1 MLQHSTPG
9 VKDRFAS
16 NPRLSAIGP
25 RTNAKCPQF
34 LRDPA
39 LATRPARKKLY
50 LPSLTGRI
58 RQLLCALITGIALS
72 GCASTSGRP
81 QSSSVGLSH
90 ESQVETP
97 NATTTAD
104 RATVGLIR
112 LQSPAD
118 ETVTVR
124 STTPFD
130 AALPPPVPLSPSAI
144 EPITSETG
152 PNPVTISPNPAQ
164 FAAAPPVTMNR
175 GSSRPAGAPVSP
187 GTGNMNSI
195 LRNRLDGASGG
206 DGSADFTY
214 PDIDAD
220 PGQLYR
226 ELFGVDGDYDPFL
239 FPAIVNLIFEDRWL
253 LAEKDPAKALQN
265 QLRERMKIDIRDPD
279 PDTANFPNGAYTL
292 PKGRVY
298 IETSPVGF
306 YGASV
311 SGQQP
316 RTYQWEY
323 LIRMGL
329 TDNLEFRIFSN
340 GITAQ
345 AAQGN
350 QPEIVGYSPL
360 AFDFKVNFWE
370 ENTRYHVP
378 AMGVEIYLQTE
389 LLGSSA
395 FNSGTQPSIN
405 LLFDQSLPFE
415 IGFEYNFGYTGAQ
428 NSLGEIA
435 YQFSYQWSFQR
446 EVVKDF
452 DVFIHGFYNAAAL
465 PRLGQFQTGTRAE
478 IPKVTVMGFGGIW
491 TVSDRLSVFGSY
503 NFGLSPDAPTTIALM
518 GLAVAL

>member
-1 MLQHSTPG
+1 MVGRLTGFKSPKAAHRFGREKS
-9 VKDRFAS
+9 FAS
-16 NPRLSAIGP
+16 G
-25 RTNAKCPQF
+25 RTSRICRSIWGTVLIF
-34 LRDPA
+34 A
-39 LATRPARKKLY
+39 LA
-50 LPSLTGRI
+50 
-58 RQLLCALITGIALS
+58 
-72 GCASTSGRP
+72 GCASTFGRVP
-81 QSSSVGLSH
+81 SSPEEISNNR
-90 ESQVETP
+90 QVTTSIT
-97 NATTTAD
+97 ATDPAPIDT
-104 RATVGLIR
+104 RRIR

-118 ETVTVR
+118 DREVVR
-124 STTPFD
+124 GAIPFD
-130 AALPPPVPLSPSAI
+130 TAFPSPASPPLTATGEDSA
-144 EPITSETG
+144 EPIANPSSSSQSPLQVSEASPGTMPRGGPGSTG
-152 PNPVTISPNPAQ
+152 
-164 FAAAPPVTMNR
+164 M
-175 GSSRPAGAPVSP
+175 PAGSA
-187 GTGNMNSI
+187 TGNMNSI
-195 LRNRLDGASGG
+195 LRNRLEGATGG
-206 DGSADFTY
+206 DDSAGFSY

-226 ELFGVDGDYDPFL
+226 DLFGVDGEYDPFL

-253 LAEKDPAKALQN
+253 LAEKDPTKALQN
-265 QLRERMKIDIRDPD
+265 QLRERLKIDIRDPD

-306 YGASV
+306 YGASI
-311 SGQQP
+311 SGHQP

-323 LIRMGL
+323 LIRLGL

-350 QPEIVGYSPL
+350 QPEVVGYSPL

-389 LLGSSA
+389 LLGSTA

-415 IGFEYNFGYTGAQ
+415 IGFEYNFGYSGAQ

-446 EVVKDF
+446 EVVEDL
-452 DVFIHGFYNAAAL
+452 DVFIHGFYNATAL
-465 PRLGQFQTGTRAE
+465 PRLGQFQAGTGAE

>member
-1 MLQHSTPG
+1 
-9 VKDRFAS
+9 
-16 NPRLSAIGP
+16 
-25 RTNAKCPQF
+25 
-34 LRDPA
+34 
-39 LATRPARKKLY
+39 
-50 LPSLTGRI
+50 
-58 RQLLCALITGIALS
+58 
-72 GCASTSGRP
+72 
-81 QSSSVGLSH
+81 
-90 ESQVETP
+90 
-97 NATTTAD
+97 
-104 RATVGLIR
+104 
-112 LQSPAD
+112 
-118 ETVTVR
+118 
-124 STTPFD
+124 
-130 AALPPPVPLSPSAI
+130 
-144 EPITSETG
+144 
-152 PNPVTISPNPAQ
+152 
-164 FAAAPPVTMNR
+164 
-175 GSSRPAGAPVSP
+175 
-187 GTGNMNSI
+187 MNSI
-195 LRNRLDGASGG
+195 LRNRLEGAAGG
-206 DGSADFTY
+206 DDSDGFNY

-226 ELFGVDGDYDPFL
+226 ELFGVEGEYDPFL

-253 LAEKDPAKALQN
+253 LAEKDPTKALQN
-265 QLRERMKIDIRDPD
+265 QLRERLKIDIRDPD

-306 YGASV
+306 YGASI

-345 AAQGN
+345 AAQGT

-370 ENTRYHVP
+370 ENTRYHIP

-428 NSLGEIA
+428 NSFGEIA

-465 PRLGQFQTGTRAE
+465 PRLGQFQTGTGAE

-491 TVSDRLSVFGSY
+491 TVNDRLSVFGSY